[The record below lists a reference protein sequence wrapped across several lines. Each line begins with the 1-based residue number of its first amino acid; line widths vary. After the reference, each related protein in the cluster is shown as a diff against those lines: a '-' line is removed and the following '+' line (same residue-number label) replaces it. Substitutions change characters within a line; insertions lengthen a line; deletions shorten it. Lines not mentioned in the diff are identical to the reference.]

1 MSLINKPNLK
11 NFELAINQVQG
22 NVGLTNMSDSKN
34 LDLVVS
40 QVQGNVSL
48 ANMSDPRTKSKET

>member
-1 MSLINKPNLK
+1 MPNLK
-11 NFELAINQVQG
+11 KLELAVNQVQG

-48 ANMSDPRTKSKET
+48 ANMSDPRTKYKET